1 MFAKSLTCLK
11 CNKRYDLGWFFEGCK
26 GCESEDFTSNLTV
39 DYDYERIKESLSST
53 TLERPHQ
60 LWGYKELLPV
70 KHQSNFVTLG
80 EGNTPLINSSRLG
93 EKLGLINLYFKNEG
107 MNPTLSYK
115 DRLASVAVSKGL
127 EFGVAKTVVSSS
139 GNHGAAAAAYSARA
153 GLECV
158 IFTLSTAPP
167 TMLAQMRCYSDKVIA
182 VTSSEGRWDMMKKC
196 VDELKMYPLSTYT
209 RWPTGNPYGVEG
221 YKTIAY
227 EIFSQMSKNVPDF
240 VVVPVGYGDGLYG
253 IWKGFWELRE
263 LGFSSSIPRMVAV
276 ETSAGAPL
284 NEAYRH
290 KRSKIDRVPIK
301 HDTVAFSIMTTVCGY
316 HALCALRES
325 SGLSYT
331 MGDQEIFNSQSYL
344 AQLEGLAAEASSA
357 ATVAAVNELAGS
369 GELDKNSSVVC
380 ILTSSALKQLSVN
393 PKWSATPTVVDP
405 DWRKVRELLR

>member
-1 MFAKSLTCLK
+1 
-11 CNKRYDLGWFFEGCK
+11 
-26 GCESEDFTSNLTV
+26 
-39 DYDYERIKESLSST
+39 
-53 TLERPHQ
+53 
-60 LWGYKELLPV
+60 
-70 KHQSNFVTLG
+70 
-80 EGNTPLINSSRLG
+80 
-93 EKLGLINLYFKNEG
+93 
-107 MNPTLSYK
+107 
-115 DRLASVAVSKGL
+115 
-127 EFGVAKTVVSSS
+127 
-139 GNHGAAAAAYSARA
+139 
-153 GLECV
+153 
-158 IFTLSTAPP
+158 
-167 TMLAQMRCYSDKVIA
+167 
-182 VTSSEGRWDMMKKC
+182 
-196 VDELKMYPLSTYT
+196 
-209 RWPTGNPYGVEG
+209 
-221 YKTIAY
+221 
-227 EIFSQMSKNVPDF
+227 
-240 VVVPVGYGDGLYG
+240 
-253 IWKGFWELRE
+253 
-263 LGFSSSIPRMVAV
+263 MVAV

>member
-1 MFAKSLTCLK
+1 MFAKSLKCLK
-11 CNKRYDLGWFFEGCK
+11 CNKRYDLGWYFEGCK
-26 GCESEDFTSNLTV
+26 NCESEDFTSNLTV
-39 DYDYERIKESLSST
+39 DYDYERIKDSIPRT
-53 TLERPHQ
+53 IFERPHQ
-60 LWGYKELLPV
+60 LWDYKMLLPV
-70 KHQSNFVTLG
+70 KHQRNIVSLG
-80 EGNTPLINSSRLG
+80 EGNTPLIKSSRLG
-93 EKLGLINLYFKNEG
+93 ERFGLINLYFKNEG

-127 EFGVAKTVVSSS
+127 ELNATKTVVSSS

-158 IFTLSTAPP
+158 IFTLSTAPT
-167 TMLAQMRCYSDKVIA
+167 TMLALMRCYSDKVIA

-196 VDELKMYPLSTYT
+196 VEELHMYPLSTYT

-227 EIFSQMSKNVPDF
+227 EIFSQMSMHVPDF

-263 LGFSSSIPRMVAV
+263 LGFSNSIPRMVAV

-290 KRSKIDRVPIK
+290 NRSKIDRVPIK

-316 HALCALRES
+316 HALYALRES
-325 SGLSYT
+325 SGLSYAV
-331 MGDQEIFNSQSYL
+331 GDQEILNAQFDL
-344 AQLEGLAAEASSA
+344 ARLEGLATETSSA
-357 ATVAAVNELAGS
+357 ATVAAINELTES
-369 GELDKNSSVVC
+369 GELDKSDTVVC
-380 ILTSSALKQLSVN
+380 VLTSSALKQLNVN
-393 PKWSATPTVVDP
+393 PKWSAPLTVVDA
-405 DWRKVRELLR
+405 DWRKVRELL

>member
-1 MFAKSLTCLK
+1 M
-11 CNKRYDLGWFFEGCK
+11 
-26 GCESEDFTSNLTV
+26 
-39 DYDYERIKESLSST
+39 
-53 TLERPHQ
+53 
-60 LWGYKELLPV
+60 LLPV
-70 KHQSNFVTLG
+70 KHQRNIVSLG
-80 EGNTPLINSSRLG
+80 EGNTPLIKSSRLG
-93 EKLGLINLYFKNEG
+93 ERFGLINLYFKNEG

-127 EFGVAKTVVSSS
+127 ELNATKTVVSSS

-158 IFTLSTAPP
+158 IFTLSTAPT
-167 TMLAQMRCYSDKVIA
+167 TMLALMRCYSDKVIA

-196 VDELKMYPLSTYT
+196 VEELHMYPLSTYT

-227 EIFSQMSKNVPDF
+227 EIFSQMSMHVPDF

-263 LGFSSSIPRMVAV
+263 LGFSNSIPRMVAV

-290 KRSKIDRVPIK
+290 NRSKIDRVPIK

-316 HALCALRES
+316 HALYALRES
-325 SGLSYT
+325 SGLSYAV
-331 MGDQEIFNSQSYL
+331 GDQEILNAQFDL
-344 AQLEGLAAEASSA
+344 ARLEGLATETSSA
-357 ATVAAVNELAGS
+357 ATVAAINELTES
-369 GELDKNSSVVC
+369 GELDKSDTVVC
-380 ILTSSALKQLSVN
+380 VLTSSALKQLNVN
-393 PKWSATPTVVDP
+393 PKWSAPLTVVDA
-405 DWRKVRELLR
+405 DWRKVRELL